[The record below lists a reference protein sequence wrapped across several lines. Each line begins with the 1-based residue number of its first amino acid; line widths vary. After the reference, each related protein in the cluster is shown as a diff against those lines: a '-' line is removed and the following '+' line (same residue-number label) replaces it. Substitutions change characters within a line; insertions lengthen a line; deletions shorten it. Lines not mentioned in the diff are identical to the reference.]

1 MSKKSAQTAVGALF
15 LFCLNAYL
23 CRELFVTEFTQH
35 MGSIESTFIALARYV
50 MEHPWELT
58 WFPWWYGSIP
68 YQNTYS
74 PLLHLSVAAVASV
87 AGISAPLSY
96 HAVTAAA
103 YCLGPVTLFWMG
115 SRLSGRRLPSL
126 AGAVLYSVFSPAAL
140 LTPSVAADMG
150 TFLGPRR
157 LQALVH
163 YGEGPHITSMFL
175 LPLAIVA
182 LDVALRKARPISTL
196 VAAVATMSV
205 VLTNWI
211 GTVALAMAVCAYLLA
226 KREAGS
232 IRKWMQAAGIGGL
245 SYALASTWIPPST
258 LFAVQRNAQI
268 VVGSYEIGVKQWL
281 YLVLVLLVV
290 LTVRYSLRR
299 ALVSEFV
306 QLWACFFVLCGSLP
320 LTAEWLDIYILPQP
334 ERYHLEMEMAV
345 CFLAAIVLGKVFEA
359 WRLRGKLI
367 TTVVVLLVGAYQLQ
381 QYRNYARTLVGPID
395 VTGTVEYQVAKWLD
409 ENLTGQRVFLQGS
422 LRFWLNVFAD
432 NPQFGGGAD
441 QGMTN
446 PRLADT
452 SYGITTT
459 RGNGE
464 DTVLWLKAYGVR
476 AIAVGGP
483 ESREV
488 YKDFRDPTKFEGV
501 LPELWRDGDD
511 VIYGVPSRTESPAH
525 VIRYQDLMERAPTAF
540 SDVAPLLP
548 FVAALENPDLP
559 LVEFVWLSPHEAR
572 IVAELRR
579 EHLITTQVSY
589 HSGWRAWVNGERR
602 RIFRDELGLMV
613 VETKCE
619 GRCVVELLYDGGA
632 EMWLAGFAGAASVL
646 GILVWL
652 GWEWRW
658 RRLRAASG

>member
-1 MSKKSAQTAVGALF
+1 
-15 LFCLNAYL
+15 
-23 CRELFVTEFTQH
+23 

-58 WFPWWYGSIP
+58 WFPWWYGGIP

-115 SRLSGRRLPSL
+115 SRLSGRRL
-126 AGAVLYSVFSPAAL
+126 
-140 LTPSVAADMG
+140 
-150 TFLGPRR
+150 
-157 LQALVH
+157 QALVH
-163 YGEGPHITSMFL
+163 YGEGTHITSMFL

-306 QLWACFFVLCGSLP
+306 QFWACFFVLCGSLP

-381 QYRNYARTLVGPID
+381 QYRNYGRTLVGPID

-432 NPQFGGGAD
+432 NPQFGGG
-441 QGMTN
+441 
-446 PRLADT
+446 R
-452 SYGITTT
+452 
-459 RGNGE
+459 
-464 DTVLWLKAYGVR
+464 
-476 AIAVGGP
+476 
-483 ESREV
+483 
-488 YKDFRDPTKFEGV
+488 
-501 LPELWRDGDD
+501 
-511 VIYGVPSRTESPAH
+511 
-525 VIRYQDLMERAPTAF
+525 
-540 SDVAPLLP
+540 
-548 FVAALENPDLP
+548 
-559 LVEFVWLSPHEAR
+559 
-572 IVAELRR
+572 
-579 EHLITTQVSY
+579 
-589 HSGWRAWVNGERR
+589 
-602 RIFRDELGLMV
+602 
-613 VETKCE
+613 
-619 GRCVVELLYDGGA
+619 
-632 EMWLAGFAGAASVL
+632 
-646 GILVWL
+646 
-652 GWEWRW
+652 
-658 RRLRAASG
+658 

>member
-1 MSKKSAQTAVGALF
+1 MGPIEGA
-15 LFCLNAYL
+15 Y
-23 CRELFVTEFTQH
+23 
-35 MGSIESTFIALARYV
+35 IALARYV
-50 MEHPWELT
+50 TEHPWELR
-58 WFPWWYGSIP
+58 WFPWWYGGIP
-68 YQNTYS
+68 YQNTYP
-74 PLLHLSVAAVASV
+74 PLLHLLVAAVACV

-103 YCLGPVTLFWMG
+103 YCLGPATLFWMG
-115 SRLSGRRLPSL
+115 SRLSGRLLPSL
-126 AGAVLYSVFSPAAL
+126 MAAVLYSVFSPSAV

-175 LPLAIVA
+175 LPLAVIA
-182 LDVALRKARPISTL
+182 LDVALRKARPISTA

-205 VLTNWI
+205 VLTNWL
-211 GTVALAMAVCAYLLA
+211 GTAALAMGVAAYLLA
-226 KREAGS
+226 KRDAGS
-232 IRKWMQAAGIGGL
+232 IRKWAQAAGIGGL

-281 YLVLVLLVV
+281 YLVLLLFVV
-290 LTVRYSLRR
+290 LAVRYSLRR

-306 QLWACFFVLCGSLP
+306 QFWACFFVLCGSLP

-345 CFLAAIVLGKVFEA
+345 CFLAAIVLGKVWQA
-359 WRLRGKLI
+359 LRLRGKLI
-367 TTVVVLLVGAYQLQ
+367 TTVVVLLVGAHQVQ
-381 QYRNYARTLVGPID
+381 QYRSYARGLVGPVD

-409 ENLTGQRVFLQGS
+409 ENLAGQRVFLSGS
-422 LRFWLNVFAD
+422 LRFWLNAFAD
-432 NPQFGGGAD
+432 NTQLGGGAD
-441 QGMTN
+441 HAMTN

-525 VIRYQDLMERAPTAF
+525 VIRYQDLMERAPTGF

-579 EHLITTQVSY
+579 EHLIAIQVSY
-589 HSGWRAWVNGERR
+589 HPGWRAWVNGERR
-602 RIFRDELGLMV
+602 RILRDKLGLMT

-632 EMWLAGFAGAASVL
+632 EMWLARLAGAISVL

-652 GWEWRW
+652 AADWRW
-658 RRLRAASG
+658 RRLGSAPG

>member
-1 MSKKSAQTAVGALF
+1 
-15 LFCLNAYL
+15 
-23 CRELFVTEFTQH
+23 
-35 MGSIESTFIALARYV
+35 MGSIEGAYIALARYV
-50 MEHPWELT
+50 MEYPWELR
-58 WFPWWYGSIP
+58 WFPWWYGGIP
-68 YQNTYS
+68 YQNTYP
-74 PLLHLSVAAVASV
+74 PLLHLLVAAVASV
-87 AGISAPLSY
+87 AGTSAPLSY

-115 SRLSGRRLPSL
+115 SRLSGRLLPSL
-126 AGAVLYSVFSPAAL
+126 AAAVLYSVFSPSAL

-175 LPLAIVA
+175 LPLVIIA
-182 LDVALRKARPISTL
+182 LDAALRKARPISTL

-205 VLTNWI
+205 VLTNWL
-211 GTVALAMAVCAYLLA
+211 GTAALAMAVAAYLLA
-226 KREAGS
+226 KRDAGS
-232 IRKWMQAAGIGGL
+232 IRRWSKAAGIGGL

-268 VVGSYEIGVKQWL
+268 VVGSYEMGVKQWL
-281 YLVLVLLVV
+281 YLVLLLLVV

-306 QLWACFFVLCGSLP
+306 QFWACFFVLCGSLP

-345 CFLAAIVLGKVFEA
+345 CFLAAIVLAEVWQA

-367 TTVVVLLVGAYQLQ
+367 TTVVVLLVGAYQVQ
-381 QYRNYARTLVGPID
+381 QYRSYARTLVGPID
-395 VTGTVEYQVAKWLD
+395 VAGTVEYQVAKWLD
-409 ENLTGQRVFLQGS
+409 ENLSGQRVFLSGS
-422 LRFWLNVFAD
+422 LRYWLNAFAD
-432 NPQFGGGAD
+432 NPQFGGGYDHAI
-441 QGMTN
+441 TN
-446 PRLADT
+446 PRLAST
-452 SYGITTT
+452 SYGITAT
-459 RGNGE
+459 RENGE

-525 VIRYQDLMERAPTAF
+525 VIRYQDLMERAPTGF

-589 HSGWRAWVNGERR
+589 HPGWRAWVNGERR
-602 RIFRDELGLMV
+602 RILRDKLGLMT

-658 RRLRAASG
+658 RRLGSAPG

>member
-1 MSKKSAQTAVGALF
+1 MSKKSAQTAIGALF

-58 WFPWWYGSIP
+58 WFPWWYGGIP

-306 QLWACFFVLCGSLP
+306 QFWACFFVLCGSLP

-589 HSGWRAWVNGERR
+589 HPGWRAWVNGERR
-602 RIFRDELGLMV
+602 RILRDKLSLMT